1 MPPVIVNHNP
11 WSIKVGGLFKQ
22 KTPKPP
28 KAVLMPD
35 PEDPEVKDAS
45 RLEYLA
51 ARKRSGRASTM
62 LGGNDDSYSGNS
74 TGMK

>member
-1 MPPVIVNHNP
+1 M
-11 WSIKVGGLFKQ
+11 GGLFKT

-35 PEDPEVKDAS
+35 PEDPQVKDVQ

-51 ARKRSGRASTM
+51 SRKRSGRASTM
-62 LGGNDDSYSGNS
+62 LGGDNDSYSGNA
-74 TGMK
+74 TGTR

>member
-1 MPPVIVNHNP
+1 M
-11 WSIKVGGLFKQ
+11 GGLFKT

-35 PEDPEVKDAS
+35 PEDPETKDAQ

-51 ARKRSGRASTM
+51 ARKRGGRASTM
-62 LGGNDDSYSGNS
+62 LGGDDDSYSGSS
-74 TGMK
+74 TGLK

>member
-1 MPPVIVNHNP
+1 MGFL
-11 WSIKVGGLFKQ
+11 KA

-35 PEDPEVKDAS
+35 PEDPQVKDVQ

-62 LGGNDDSYSGNS
+62 LDSGDDSYSGS
-74 TGMK
+74 FTGLK

>member
-1 MPPVIVNHNP
+1 M
-11 WSIKVGGLFKQ
+11 GGLFKKP

-35 PEDPEVKDAS
+35 PEDPEKKDAS
-45 RLEYLA
+45 KLEYLA
-51 ARKRSGRASTM
+51 ARKRSGAASTM
-62 LGGNDDSYSGNS
+62 LDKDDSYSGFS

>member
-1 MPPVIVNHNP
+1 MA
-11 WSIKVGGLFKQ
+11 GLFKKP

-35 PEDPEVKDAS
+35 PEDPETKDVQ

-62 LGGNDDSYSGNS
+62 LGGENDSYSGNT
-74 TGMK
+74 TGMR